1 MMDINKFTQEVK
13 DEFNKL
19 HLERVQK
26 EQLEKAKN
34 EQSKEKNEQSKE
46 KKLTI
51 TRDELKRMKY
61 TERLKFKQENPEG
74 YKQLVEENLK

>member
-1 MMDINKFTQEVK
+1 MMNINKFTQEVK
-13 DEFNKL
+13 AELDKL
-19 HLERVQK
+19 HSERVQK
-26 EQLEKAKN
+26 EQLEKA
-34 EQSKEKNEQSKE
+34 KNEQSKE

-61 TERLKFKQENPEG
+61 TERLKLKQENPEG

>member
-13 DEFNKL
+13 DELNKL
-19 HLERVQK
+19 HSERVQK

-34 EQSKEKNEQSKE
+34 EQNKE

>member
-1 MMDINKFTQEVK
+1 MMDVNKFTQEVK
-13 DEFNKL
+13 DELNKL
-19 HLERVQK
+19 HSERVQK
-26 EQLEKAKN
+26 EQLEKA
-34 EQSKEKNEQSKE
+34 KNEQSKE

>member
-13 DEFNKL
+13 AELDKL
-19 HLERVQK
+19 HSERVQK
-26 EQLEKAKN
+26 EQLEKA
-34 EQSKEKNEQSKE
+34 KNEQSKE

-61 TERLKFKQENPEG
+61 TERLKLKQENPED

>member
-1 MMDINKFTQEVK
+1 MFDIDEFTQEVK
-13 DEFNKL
+13 DELNKL
-19 HLERVQK
+19 HSERVQK
-26 EQLEKAKN
+26 EQLEKA
-34 EQSKEKNEQSKE
+34 KNEQSKE

>member
-1 MMDINKFTQEVK
+1 MDINKFTQEVK
-13 DEFNKL
+13 AELDKL
-19 HLERVQK
+19 HSERVQK
-26 EQLEKAKN
+26 EQLEKA
-34 EQSKEKNEQSKE
+34 KNEQSKE

>member
-13 DEFNKL
+13 DELNKL
-19 HLERVQK
+19 HSERVQK
-26 EQLEKAKN
+26 EQLEKA
-34 EQSKEKNEQSKE
+34 KNEQSKE

-61 TERLKFKQENPEG
+61 TERLKLKQENPEG

>member
-13 DEFNKL
+13 DELNKL
-19 HLERVQK
+19 HSERVQK
-26 EQLEKAKN
+26 EQLEKA
-34 EQSKEKNEQSKE
+34 KNEQSKE

-74 YKQLVEENLK
+74 YKKLVEENLK

>member
-13 DEFNKL
+13 DELNKL
-19 HLERVQK
+19 HSERVQK
-26 EQLEKAKN
+26 EQLEKA
-34 EQSKEKNEQSKE
+34 KNEQSKE

-74 YKQLVEENLK
+74 YKNLVEQNLK

>member
-1 MMDINKFTQEVK
+1 MDINKFTQEVK
-13 DEFNKL
+13 AELDKL
-19 HLERVQK
+19 HSERVQK
-26 EQLEKAKN
+26 EQLEKAKT
-34 EQSKEKNEQSKE
+34 EQSKE

-61 TERLKFKQENPEG
+61 TERLKLKQENPEG

>member
-1 MMDINKFTQEVK
+1 MIDKFKQEIK
-13 DEFNKL
+13 GELNRL
-19 HLERVQK
+19 HSERVQK
-26 EQLEKAKN
+26 EQLEKA
-34 EQSKEKNEQSKE
+34 KNEQSKE

-74 YKQLVEENLK
+74 YKKLVEENLK

>member
-1 MMDINKFTQEVK
+1 MDINKFTQEVK
-13 DEFNKL
+13 DELNKL
-19 HLERVQK
+19 HSERVQK
-26 EQLEKAKN
+26 EQLEKA
-34 EQSKEKNEQSKE
+34 KNEQSKE

>member
-13 DEFNKL
+13 AELDKL
-19 HLERVQK
+19 HSERVQK
-26 EQLEKAKN
+26 EQLEKA
-34 EQSKEKNEQSKE
+34 KNEQSKE

-61 TERLKFKQENPEG
+61 TERLKLKQENPKG